1 MGNLQKPFWMDSA
14 IGVVGLMLTVVS
26 TLGLIGVEFFSV
38 DAVAYI
44 ALGIG
49 LFILTL
55 AVVFRP
61 RHSLKQLSRVA
72 VPSVIESLKPSAQE
86 LLIVNPSGLDDLSG
100 DLLELVQTRDIDVSI
115 IGSAPEIQEVV
126 GALEATKRSGL
137 FEGVRITGFPG
148 DQTILCFVRK
158 SRKALTLLV
167 IVEEKCFRVK
177 IRDEIVV
184 ELLVRMLKK
193 EAQNSPKHIRLT
205 EAASPKAVLDTL
217 NNQQRRYLESFD
229 MLRSGS
235 VSFYGEEVKIIQSG
249 WVESGEFHCIH
260 TLDITTS
267 PRLLMRRKRYLQA
280 NKGFLA
286 TEGREIRR
294 VFMLQTATLDENEER
309 AALNELITMQAG
321 FGVQVGVLLI
331 EELPVDLRRDF
342 ILYDDKIV
350 LVEERQAN
358 LEYTLGKSTAYF
370 SKGIIERYRAT
381 FERVWSGEI
390 TGARPDERAR
400 EFVNTNQM

>member
-14 IGVVGLMLTVVS
+14 IGVVALMLTVVS

-44 ALGIG
+44 ALGVG
-49 LFILTL
+49 LFILIL

-61 RHSLKQLSRVA
+61 RHSLKQLSRGN
-72 VPSVIESLKPSAQE
+72 VPSVIGALKTSAQE

-100 DLLELVQTRDIDVSI
+100 DLLELVEEQALEVSI

-126 GALEATKRSGL
+126 GALEATKRNGL
-137 FEGVRITGFPG
+137 FEGVRVTGFPG
-148 DQTILCFVRK
+148 DQTILCFVNK
-158 SRKALTLLV
+158 GRKALTLLV
-167 IVEEKCFRVK
+167 IVEDKCFRVK

-184 ELLVRMLKK
+184 ELLVRLLKK

-205 EAASPKAVLDTL
+205 EAASPKAVLDTI

-229 MLRSGS
+229 MLRTGS

-249 WVESGEFHCIH
+249 WVESGEFNTIH

-267 PRLLMRRKRYLQA
+267 PKLLLRRKRYLQA

-286 TEGREIRR
+286 KEGREIRR
-294 VFMLQTATLDENEER
+294 VFMLEAATVEDPEER
-309 AALNELITMQAG
+309 AALKELMTMQAG
-321 FGVQVGVLLI
+321 FGVQVGLLLI
-331 EELPVDLRRDF
+331 EDLPIDLRRDF
-342 ILYDDKIV
+342 ILYDDKIA

-358 LEYTLGKSTAYF
+358 VEYTLGKSTAYF
-370 SKGIIERYRAT
+370 SKDIIARYRAT

-390 TGARPDERAR
+390 TGTRPDERAR
-400 EFVNTNQM
+400 KFLETDQV